1 MEVWFAC
8 LITLQFLVIVSHDWV
23 NIPGWAH
30 GRQVQEVVGR
40 RKLGVATMIGAVFPG
55 MAAGSALYFWN
66 RRPPNGVVDYWVIYC
81 AVTVASA
88 VMMWWVPYLIGC
100 DEGRRRDYARMYAGT
115 LHVLP
120 PRGARGDHPRP
131 NLLHLFF
138 HALFAVTL
146 VLGLMMRF
154 GGG

>member
-8 LITLQFLVIVSHDWV
+8 LITLQFFVIVSHDWV

-66 RRPPNGVVDYWVIYC
+66 RRPPNGVVDYWVI
-81 AVTVASA
+81 
-88 VMMWWVPYLIGC
+88 
-100 DEGRRRDYARMYAGT
+100 
-115 LHVLP
+115 
-120 PRGARGDHPRP
+120 
-131 NLLHLFF
+131 
-138 HALFAVTL
+138 
-146 VLGLMMRF
+146 
-154 GGG
+154 